1 LRLFVV
7 AVFLGT
13 SAAVWAQGLTISPAK
28 PTVRQGESTQFTANR
43 GVTWSLRSGSAG
55 SISASGVY
63 TAPAHVDVKQKAG
76 PCQIMPPDHMF
87 ATRVDSL
94 PVHRYS
100 SFMMSTNDGNF
111 ALTFEPSFWTNVTT
125 NTSPNFAGNFYY
137 TPLNNGN
144 FQVLEWPK
152 LKTETGV
159 FMPPFNNTD
168 NHEVYVNRETCE
180 FTDIYNRYPVGAN
193 VIQNCPLCTAQS
205 GVKYVSDFNLPTTGA
220 TDAAGMAQQPVSLT
234 LADIQ
239 SGEVRHAL
247 RFSMANGYISP
258 SYIWPASANAIPFCS
273 FVLTDL
279 RGCFEYG
286 MYVRLKSNVDLSG
299 FSPKAR
305 IVLEAIKRYGMI
317 LTDGGLS
324 YAIQTNTDV
333 WMDAEMRTALREI
346 TGKVRSRD
354 LEVVDTSAMMLNA
367 SQGAV
372 KIGNGYQNPSQFAEV
387 VATDAQGN
395 QTSVRI
401 NLRGVTVGV
410 AEPMMTVMAGH
421 TVDLQGWATGSEDVS
436 VNWTMSPEVGTL
448 DQSTG
453 RFTAPRSISEPTR
466 VRMTA
471 TSGADET
478 AKAYI
483 DVTVWPDN
491 DGGAVRLNLGHT
503 GSEFVDGD
511 GHTWWRDEWAQVEG
525 FGYAWTGGPPDTV
538 YAETRY
544 YYGDGRLKWYL
555 PNGNY
560 KARIYMS
567 INTGPAAVALTEQE
581 YVCHVDV
588 QGQLYRRDFRIGSVT
603 NWARYTGG
611 YLDVPMQVT
620 DGSAYL
626 ALRYR
631 GPSTVQTHH
640 CSWSAVEI
648 TPEAS
653 NARLEIDNAPAE
665 VAVGQRYQLNT
676 AGWLMPAEVNW
687 AMVRGPGSVTASGAY
702 TVPQAVAGTTQTA
715 VVRATSASD
724 PSKTLLAFIQLN
736 GTSLSVCS
744 VSGLDAQSGLVIPAS
759 GADVSLRIQAS
770 GSGCNANVA
779 SGASWM
785 TLNGAPTSDTVNLRI
800 AANTAASERSTTIR
814 IFGQTQ
820 TVRQLAAAPAG
831 LLYVPIAPCRL
842 VDTRSPED
850 GSQQS
855 GAFGMPRLESG
866 SAREIPV
873 PSHSG
878 CAIPSSA
885 VAYSG
890 TLTAIALSD
899 SLSATL
905 YPTGLSKPSGASLRM
920 QGSLV
925 QSNSFVVAAGVNG
938 AFTLSASDPAH
949 AVVDLNGYFIPS
961 TATSSTTGLAYYP
974 LATNCRVTDTTGR
987 VPAAILGGDA
997 LGVNP
1002 RNSTCTAIPATPVS
1016 GYNVRITAIPEND
1029 LGFLTLYRTGEARPL
1044 TSILTAGAGT
1054 RAVETLTGAS
1064 ATGFTL
1070 ASHGNAN
1077 VAVDLNGYFA
1087 APTTAT
1093 AGLRFYPLAASTC
1106 QVMDTASGDGG
1117 DALEAGDTRSLPVAR
1132 IAACGVPTA
1141 AARILMLNATASP
1154 VDVAEDGSVE
1164 PLDALMLWPGGGSG
1178 SQQPASP
1185 QLRSPQGL
1193 VTSGLLTT
1201 ALGANN
1207 SGVQIQSSRRT
1218 HLALSVV
1225 GYFAP

>member
-1 LRLFVV
+1 MRLLVLLFGCS
-7 AVFLGT
+7 FWT
-13 SAAVWAQGLTISPAK
+13 AATALAQGLAISPAK

-43 GVTWSLRSGSAG
+43 TVTWSLRSGSAG
-55 SISASGVY
+55 SISPSGVY

-76 PCQIMPPDHMF
+76 PCQLIPPDHMF
-87 ATRVDSL
+87 ATRVDTL
-94 PVHRYS
+94 PTHRYS
-100 SFMMSTNDGNF
+100 ALMMSINDGNF

-125 NTSPNFAGNFYY
+125 NTSPTFAGNFYY
-137 TPLNNGN
+137 TPLNNGD

-180 FTDIYNRYPVGAN
+180 FTDLYNRYPVGAN
-193 VIQNCPLCTAQS
+193 VVQNCPLCTGQS
-205 GVKYVSDFNLPTTGA
+205 GVRYTSDFNLPTSGA
-220 TDAAGMAQQPVSLT
+220 TDAAGLAQQPVSLT

-247 RFSMANGYISP
+247 RFSMANGYILP
-258 SYIWPASANAIPFCS
+258 SYVWPATANAIPFCS

-305 IVLEAIKRYGMI
+305 MVLEAIKRYGMI

-333 WMDAEMRTALREI
+333 WMDAGMRSALREI

-354 LEVVDTSAMMLNA
+354 LEVVDTSAMQLNA

-421 TVDLQGWATGSEDVS
+421 TVDLQGWATGSDDVS
-436 VNWTMSPEVGTL
+436 LNWTMSPEVGTL
-448 DQSTG
+448 DPSTG
-453 RFTAPRSISEPTR
+453 RFTAPRNISEPTP
-466 VRMTA
+466 VRITA

-491 DGGAVRLNLGHT
+491 DGGAVRMNLGHT

-525 FGYAWTGGPPDTV
+525 FGYAWTGGPPETV

-567 INTGPAAVALTEQE
+567 INTGPAAVPLTQEE

-603 NWARYTGG
+603 NWARFTGG

-653 NARLEIDNAPAE
+653 NARLEIDNPPAE
-665 VAVGQRYQLNT
+665 VLPGQRYQLNA
-676 AGWLMPAEVNW
+676 AGWLMPAQVNW
-687 AMVRGPGSVTASGAY
+687 SLVRGPGSVTASGAY
-702 TVPQAVAGTTQTA
+702 TVPLSIPATQTA
-715 VVRATSASD
+715 VLRATSATD
-724 PSKTLLAFIQLN
+724 PSKTLLAFVQLN
-736 GTSLSVCS
+736 GTALSVCS
-744 VSGLDAQSGLVIPAS
+744 VSGLDGLVLPAS
-759 GADVSLRIQAS
+759 GADVPLRIQA
-770 GSGCNANVA
+770 GSACTPDVA
-779 SGASWM
+779 SGASWL

-800 AANTAASERSTTIR
+800 AANPNATERTTTIR

-820 TVRQLAAAPAG
+820 NVRQLAATPAG

-866 SAREIPV
+866 AAREIPV
-873 PSHSG
+873 PFSG
-878 CAIPSSA
+878 ACNVPSSA

-899 SLSATL
+899 SLAVTL
-905 YPTGLSKPSGASLRM
+905 YPTGLSKPSGASLKM
-920 QGSLV
+920 QGSPV

-938 AFTLSASDPAH
+938 AFTLSTSDPAH
-949 AVVDLNGYFIPS
+949 AVVDLNGYFIPNS
-961 TATSSTTGLAYYP
+961 ATSNTGLAYYP
-974 LATNCRVTDTTGR
+974 LTTACRVTDTTGR
-987 VPAAILGGDA
+987 VPAAILAGDT
-997 LGVNP
+997 LTINP
-1002 RNSTCTAIPATPVS
+1002 RGNPSCVLPSTSATQISAYGVRVTAM
-1016 GYNVRITAIPEND
+1016 PEND
-1029 LGFLTLYRTGEARPL
+1029 LGFLTLYRTGDPRPL
-1044 TSILTAGAGT
+1044 TSVLTGGDGTRTVETFAGA
-1054 RAVETLTGAS
+1054 S
-1064 ATGFTL
+1064 PNGFTL
-1070 ASHGNAN
+1070 AANGNTN

-1087 APTTAT
+1087 APSSTT
-1093 AGLRFYPLAASTC
+1093 GLRFYPLAASTC

-1117 DALEAGDTRSLPVAR
+1117 DALEAGEIRNLPVAR

-1141 AARILMLNATASP
+1141 AARILLLNATASP
-1154 VDVAEDGSVE
+1154 VDIAEDGSVE
-1164 PLDALMLWPGGGSG
+1164 PLDALSLWPTGATP
-1178 SQQPASP
+1178 PASP
-1185 QLRSPQGL
+1185 QLRSPRGL

-1201 ALGANN
+1201 STGANN

-1218 HLALSVV
+1218 HLAVSVV